1 MEEQNLLST
10 NEEKTTSGL
19 TISNTAI
26 NDLSETGKWTK
37 FLSIIGFIFS
47 GLIVIM
53 GLFAGSIMSSIPNGQ
68 ISNMF
73 NGMGIIIGGMYI
85 FMGLLYFFPSW
96 YLFKFSQK
104 IKKALSTQ
112 NNNDLNLNAAF
123 NNQKSFY
130 KFWGILMIISIGI
143 NVLLFLIALI
153 VSVLN

>member
-10 NEEKTTSGL
+10 NEEKTTSRL

-123 NNQKSFY
+123 NYQKSFY

>member
-1 MEEQNLLST
+1 MEEQNLLSI

-53 GLFAGSIMSSIPNGQ
+53 GLFAGSIMSLIPNGQ
-68 ISNMF
+68 IDNMF

-85 FMGLLYFFPSW
+85 LIGLLYFFPSW

-123 NNQKSFY
+123 KNQKSFY
-130 KFWGILMIISIGI
+130 KFWGTYMIITIGI
-143 NVLLFLIALI
+143 YVLLILIALI

>member
-10 NEEKTTSGL
+10 NEEKTTSRL

-130 KFWGILMIISIGI
+130 KFWGILTIISIGI
-143 NVLLFLIALI
+143 YVILFLITLI
-153 VSVLN
+153 VLVLN

>member
-53 GLFAGSIMSSIPNGQ
+53 GLFSGSIMSSIPNGQ

-73 NGMGIIIGGMYI
+73 NGMGIIAGGMYI
-85 FMGLLYFFPSW
+85 LMGLLYFFPSW

-130 KFWGILMIISIGI
+130 KFWGILTIISIGI
-143 NVLLFLIALI
+143 YVLLFLITLI
-153 VSVLN
+153 VLVLN

>member
-26 NDLSETGKWTK
+26 NDLSKTGKWTK

-53 GLFAGSIMSSIPNGQ
+53 GLFSGSIMSSIPNGQ

-73 NGMGIIIGGMYI
+73 NGMGIIAGGMYI
-85 FMGLLYFFPSW
+85 LMGLLYFFPSW

-130 KFWGILMIISIGI
+130 KFWGILTIISIGI
-143 NVLLFLIALI
+143 YVLLFLIALI
-153 VSVLN
+153 VLVLN

>member
-47 GLIVIM
+47 GLIIIM
-53 GLFAGSIMSSIPNGQ
+53 GLFSGSIMSSIPNGQ

-73 NGMGIIIGGMYI
+73 NGMGIIAGGMYI
-85 FMGLLYFFPSW
+85 LMGLLYFFPSW

-130 KFWGILMIISIGI
+130 KFWGILTIISIGI
-143 NVLLFLIALI
+143 YVLLFLITLI
-153 VSVLN
+153 VLVLN

>member
-26 NDLSETGKWTK
+26 NDLSESGKWTK

-53 GLFAGSIMSSIPNGQ
+53 GLFSGSIMSSIPNGQ

-73 NGMGIIIGGMYI
+73 NGMGIIAGGMYI
-85 FMGLLYFFPSW
+85 LMGLLYFFPSW

-130 KFWGILMIISIGI
+130 KFWGILTIISIGI
-143 NVLLFLIALI
+143 YVLLFLITLI
-153 VSVLN
+153 VLVLN

>member
-10 NEEKTTSGL
+10 NEEKKTSGL

-53 GLFAGSIMSSIPNGQ
+53 GFFAGSIMSLIPNGQ
-68 ISNMF
+68 IDNMF
-73 NGMGIIIGGMYI
+73 NGIGIIIGGMYI
-85 FMGLLYFFPSW
+85 LIGLLYFFPSW

-123 NNQKSFY
+123 KNQKSFY
-130 KFWGILMIISIGI
+130 KFWGIYMIITIGI
-143 NVLLFLIALI
+143 YVLLILIALI